1 MALHLIFHSDS
12 LEDCI
17 LSADPGDDLVLIG
30 DGVNAQEKLN
40 VTAFI
45 LRSDAESQG
54 TMVPSP
60 HKFINTAGLADL
72 TEKHEK
78 IVSWPALSS
87 LAK

>member
-30 DGVNAQEKLN
+30 DGVNAQEKLS
-40 VTAFI
+40 VATFI
-45 LRSDAESQG
+45 LKSDAESQG

-78 IVSWPALSS
+78 IVSWPA
-87 LAK
+87 

>member
-30 DGVNAQEKLN
+30 DGVNAQEKLG
-40 VTAFI
+40 VAAFI
-45 LRSDAESQG
+45 LKSDAESRG

-60 HKFINTAGLADL
+60 YKFINTAGLADL

-78 IVSWPALSS
+78 IVSWPA
-87 LAK
+87 

>member
-30 DGVNAQEKLN
+30 DGVNAQEKLS
-40 VTAFI
+40 VAAFI
-45 LRSDAESQG
+45 LKSDAESRG

-60 HKFINTAGLADL
+60 TSLLTPQGLLISQRNT
-72 TEKHEK
+72 KK
-78 IVSWPALSS
+78 
-87 LAK
+87 

>member
-1 MALHLIFHSDS
+1 MALHLIFHSDI

-30 DGVNAQEKLN
+30 DGVNAQEKLS
-40 VTAFI
+40 VAVFVVE
-45 LRSDAESQG
+45 SDVENRE

-78 IVSWPALSS
+78 IVSWPA
-87 LAK
+87 

>member
-1 MALHLIFHSDS
+1 MALHLIFHSDR
-12 LEDCI
+12 LEECI

-30 DGVNAQEKLN
+30 DGVNAQEKLS
-40 VTAFI
+40 VAAFI
-45 LRSDAESQG
+45 LKSDAESRG

-78 IVSWPALSS
+78 IVSWPA
-87 LAK
+87 

>member
-12 LEDCI
+12 LENCI

-30 DGVNAQEKLN
+30 DGVNAQKKLS

-45 LRSDAESQG
+45 LKSDAESQG

-78 IVSWPALSS
+78 IVSWPA
-87 LAK
+87 

>member
-17 LSADPGDDLVLIG
+17 LSADPRDDLVLIG
-30 DGVNAQEKLN
+30 DGVNAQEKLS
-40 VTAFI
+40 VAAFI
-45 LRSDAESQG
+45 LKSDAESRG
-54 TMVPSP
+54 TMVPSR

-78 IVSWPALSS
+78 IVSWPA
-87 LAK
+87 

>member
-30 DGVNAQEKLN
+30 DGVNAQEKLS
-40 VTAFI
+40 VAVFI
-45 LRSDAESQG
+45 LKSDAESRG
-54 TMVPSP
+54 KMVDSL
-60 HKFINTAGLADL
+60 HNFINTAGLADL

-78 IVSWPALSS
+78 IVSWPA
-87 LAK
+87 

>member
-12 LEDCI
+12 LVDCI

-30 DGVNAQEKLN
+30 DGVNAQEKLS
-40 VTAFI
+40 VAAFI
-45 LRSDAESQG
+45 LKSDAGSRG
-54 TMVPSP
+54 KMVPSP

-78 IVSWPALSS
+78 IVSWPA
-87 LAK
+87 

>member
-1 MALHLIFHSDS
+1 M
-12 LEDCI
+12 
-17 LSADPGDDLVLIG
+17 SADPGDDLILIG
-30 DGVNAQEKLN
+30 NGVDAQDKLS

-45 LRSDAESQG
+45 LEDDAESQG
-54 TMVPSP
+54 MMVSSL
-60 HKFINTAGLADL
+60 HKLINAAGLADL

>member
-12 LEDCI
+12 LEECI

-30 DGVNAQEKLN
+30 DGVNAQEKLS
-40 VTAFI
+40 VAAFI
-45 LRSDAESQG
+45 LESDAESQR

-60 HKFINTAGLADL
+60 HKLINTAGLVDL

-78 IVSWPALSS
+78 IVSWPA
-87 LAK
+87 

>member
-30 DGVNAQEKLN
+30 DGVNAQKKLS
-40 VTAFI
+40 VAAFI
-45 LRSDAESQG
+45 LESDAESRG

-60 HKFINTAGLADL
+60 QKFINTTGLADL

-78 IVSWPALSS
+78 IVSWPA
-87 LAK
+87 